1 MKHLITIMAVFLL
14 MGCQTTN
21 STPNAVVEPAPQ
33 NTSEKQEDKQEDKDL
48 IEPNN
53 LLSTMKPVM
62 CADQESVHKGLKT
75 QGEEPLVFWK
85 VTRCRGFVPS
95 ETCQSRDRSGGA
107 QQDDAIVAEIMQC
120 MKILVPTNGRCWVVI
135 QKVERRHVEYSR
147 MHVVFRACGRAGA
160 GSTLIRTFSFT
171 Q

>member
-33 NTSEKQEDKQEDKDL
+33 NTSEQPEDKQEDKDL

-75 QGEEPLVFWK
+75 QGEEPLVFWNDQTLGYAAALWYNQEK
-85 VTRCRGFVPS
+85 KTI
-95 ETCQSRDRSGGA
+95 T
-107 QQDDAIVAEIMQC
+107 
-120 MKILVPTNGRCWVVI
+120 VI
-135 QKVERRHVEYSR
+135 EYAGEGMGCFTSIGVNA
-147 MHVVFRACGRAGA
+147 HIRAGFKNIV
-160 GSTLIRTFSFT
+160 GQQVKWRLDN
-171 Q
+171 